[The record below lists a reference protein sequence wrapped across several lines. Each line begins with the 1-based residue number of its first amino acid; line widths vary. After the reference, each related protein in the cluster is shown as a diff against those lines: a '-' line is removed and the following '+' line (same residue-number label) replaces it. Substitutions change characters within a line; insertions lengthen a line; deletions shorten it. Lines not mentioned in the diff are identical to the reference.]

1 MTNNQSSKG
10 SKDMNTQLIVNQLYY
25 FGDIN
30 PEHGGVVC
38 RKLENGGIEAF
49 EIGEFSPINFC
60 FYVCRLIVN
69 EDYQTLDAVQGA
81 FYNGEMP
88 MESYTD
94 FKFMKSIDWE
104 YTNESNKDAIDKF
117 VRYDYNIWNLIK
129 RYINVP
135 LSTKII
141 GA

>member
-1 MTNNQSSKG
+1 MVKLETNKF
-10 SKDMNTQLIVNQLYY
+10 YY
-25 FGDIN
+25 FGDVN

-38 RKLENGGIEAF
+38 RKLENGSIEAF
-49 EIGEFSPINFC
+49 EINEFSPINFC
-60 FYVCRLIVN
+60 NFVCRLIVN
-69 EDYQTLDAVQGA
+69 EDYQTLDEVQDA

-88 MESYTD
+88 MESYAD

-104 YTNESNKDAIDKF
+104 YTNESNKDTIDKF

-135 LSTKII
+135 LNTKIYTFN
-141 GA
+141 GVKNVSY